1 MKKHIKKIMGMG
13 LACMLFL
20 GVPFQASAAEVTG
33 TLSTE
38 TSSENGTAAGGENNG
53 SDAAA
58 NTDSGAAAGAPE
70 SGAAAGTPESGAA
83 AGTPES
89 GAAADNPAAAEDKA
103 DDNVVIK
110 ESDKPYLALG
120 ADLSEEQKNTVLSLM
135 GIDPAQLDNYDVVT
149 VNNSEEHQY
158 LDAYIPSSQIGSKS
172 WSSVVIVKKD
182 KGNGINISTKNIS
195 YCTVGM
201 YKNALVT
208 AGIEDADIIVAGPQ
222 NISGTAALVG
232 VFKAYQ
238 EITGK
243 ELPQENVDTALN
255 ELVLTGQ
262 LESSTGADAESVEGL
277 VAYLKQQMAENNLT
291 DDASIRDAIDEA
303 ADKFDVTLTEEQKE
317 QLLDLLKKIGNLDLD
332 VDSLVNQAKSI
343 YDKIENLGADGIFDK
358 IGSFFSNLFS
368 SIADFFKNLFN

>member
-38 TSSENGTAAGGENNG
+38 TSSENGTAAGGENND

-58 NTDSGAAAGAPE
+58 NTDNGAAASTPE
-70 SGAAAGTPESGAA
+70 SGVAAGTPESGAD
-83 AGTPES
+83 
-89 GAAADNPAAAEDKA
+89 ADNPAAAEDKA

-149 VNNSEEHQY
+149 VNNSEEYQY

-303 ADKFDVTLTEEQKE
+303 ADKFDVALTEEQKE

>member
-58 NTDSGAAAGAPE
+58 NTDN
-70 SGAAAGTPESGAA
+70 GAAAGTPESG
-83 AGTPES
+83 
-89 GAAADNPAAAEDKA
+89 ADNPAAAEDKA

-303 ADKFDVTLTEEQKE
+303 ADKFDVALTEEQKE

>member
-33 TLSTE
+33 TLYTE
-38 TSSENGTAAGGENNG
+38 TSSENGTAAGGENND

-58 NTDSGAAAGAPE
+58 NTDN
-70 SGAAAGTPESGAA
+70 GAAAGTPESGVA

-89 GAAADNPAAAEDKA
+89 GADADNPAAAEDKA

-303 ADKFDVTLTEEQKE
+303 ADKFDVALTEEQKE

>member
-58 NTDSGAAAGAPE
+58 NTDN
-70 SGAAAGTPESGAA
+70 GAAAGTPESGAA

-89 GAAADNPAAAEDKA
+89 GAAADNPVAAEDKA

>member
-58 NTDSGAAAGAPE
+58 NTDSGAAAGA
-70 SGAAAGTPESGAA
+70 PESGAA

>member
-58 NTDSGAAAGAPE
+58 NTDN
-70 SGAAAGTPESGAA
+70 GAAAGTPESGAA

-291 DDASIRDAIDEA
+291 DDASIRDAIDET
-303 ADKFDVTLTEEQKE
+303 ADKFDVALTEEQKE

>member
-38 TSSENGTAAGGENNG
+38 ISGEDGAADGADNS

-58 NTDSGAAAGAPE
+58 NPDSGAD
-70 SGAAAGTPESGAA
+70 SSTPDA
-83 AGTPES
+83 
-89 GAAADNPAAAEDKA
+89 GAAADNPAAANDKA

-120 ADLSEEQKNTVLSLM
+120 ADLSEDQKNTVLSLM
-135 GIDPAQLDNYDVVT
+135 GIDPAQLGNYDVVT
-149 VNNSEEHQY
+149 VSNSEEHQY

-172 WSSVVIVKKD
+172 WSSVVIVKKE

-208 AGIEDADIIVAGPQ
+208 AGIEDADIIVAGPK

-238 EITGK
+238 EMTGK
-243 ELPQENVDTALN
+243 ELP
-255 ELVLTGQ
+255 
-262 LESSTGADAESVEGL
+262 
-277 VAYLKQQMAENNLT
+277 
-291 DDASIRDAIDEA
+291 
-303 ADKFDVTLTEEQKE
+303 
-317 QLLDLLKKIGNLDLD
+317 
-332 VDSLVNQAKSI
+332 
-343 YDKIENLGADGIFDK
+343 
-358 IGSFFSNLFS
+358 
-368 SIADFFKNLFN
+368 

>member
-58 NTDSGAAAGAPE
+58 NTDN
-70 SGAAAGTPESGAA
+70 GAAAGTPESGAA
-83 AGTPES
+83 ASTPES

>member
-58 NTDSGAAAGAPE
+58 NTDN
-70 SGAAAGTPESGAA
+70 GAAAGTPESGAA

-343 YDKIENLGADGIFDK
+343 YDKIENLGADGIF
-358 IGSFFSNLFS
+358 FSNLFS

>member
-58 NTDSGAAAGAPE
+58 NTDN
-70 SGAAAGTPESGAA
+70 GAAAGTPESGAA
-83 AGTPES
+83 ASTPES

-303 ADKFDVTLTEEQKE
+303 ADKFDVALTEEQKE

-368 SIADFFKNLFN
+368 SIADFFKNLFS

>member
-20 GVPFQASAAEVTG
+20 GVPFQASASEVTG

-58 NTDSGAAAGAPE
+58 NTDN
-70 SGAAAGTPESGAA
+70 GAAAGTPESGAA

-303 ADKFDVTLTEEQKE
+303 ADKFDVALTEEQKE